1 VAGIYRSDDQGQ
13 AWVRINDNLHQ
24 YGSIN
29 AAITGDPRIYARVYF
44 STNGR
49 GVIYGELR
57 SH

>member
-1 VAGIYRSDDQGQ
+1 MAGIYRSDDQGQ

-49 GVIYGELR
+49 GVIYGEL